1 MARRK
6 PAPELPPELTEAL
19 ASWLRTQELR
29 THEGAASEEG
39 KAKPFK
45 RDRRLPKVLRR
56 REWDPVVEAAGED
69 RRQPLLALRDQA
81 ICALFLQSGI
91 RVGELVALDLSDVA
105 EWSADEGWTLTGVAN
120 VRHGKGDK
128 QRFAAV
134 GPEALDLLDAYL
146 DVRPGAEE
154 AGRVDGPVFISR
166 NTEGRRAG
174 RLTTNAVWRA
184 VHNTGG
190 RCGHGDLH
198 PHTFRHSHLTRLA
211 EKGHNLFAIADQAG
225 HASLDTT
232 RIYTHLSVT
241 ERQKMVEDL

>member
-1 MARRK
+1 MAKARRK
-6 PAPELPPELTEAL
+6 AAPELPPALTEAL
-19 ASWLRTQELR
+19 SAWMRTQEP
-29 THEGAASEEG
+29 ASPEP
-39 KAKPFK
+39 ARARFK

-56 REWDPVVEAAGED
+56 PEWDPVVEAAGTD

-91 RVGELVALDLSDVA
+91 RVGELVALELSDVA
-105 EWSADEGWTLTGVAN
+105 EWEAEEGWALTGTAH

-128 QRFAAV
+128 ERWAAV

-146 DVRPGAEE
+146 DVRPGGEE
-154 AGRVDGPVFISR
+154 EGRVDGPLFVSR
-166 NTEGRRAG
+166 NVNGPRGG
-174 RLTTNAVWRA
+174 RLTTKAIRDLVKDAGERA
-184 VHNTGG
+184 
-190 RCGHGDLH
+190 GHARSLH

-232 RIYTHLSVT
+232 RLYIRVAV
-241 ERQKMVEDL
+241 EQRQKMVEDL